1 MRTEGIAVLCDA
13 LGRIQEVVRDDLGVA
28 GSVELGQSL
37 TALVDPPCLEKTQA
51 FLQALR
57 AQNAAF
63 NWEINVPAAG
73 GRVESLHF
81 AGGAAEG
88 GFLVVGARSR
98 SGVSRFYEDLARI
111 NNEQANALRTAMKDA
126 SLQMRVQAD
135 RDSHHFDELSRLN
148 NDLATAQ
155 RELAKSNA
163 ELGRLNDQKNQF
175 LGMAAH
181 DLRNPLE
188 VILTYSEFLLEEAAP
203 ALTPEQVSF
212 VGTIRSSSDLMLRL
226 VEDLLDLAKIEAGK
240 LELDLERVDLAALVE
255 ANVARNRVLAA
266 KKQIEIRLHFPQE
279 GQQGGPLEMLID
291 PTKMEQVL
299 NNLIGNAVK
308 FSPAGSAVDV
318 HVTPEGGRVTL
329 AVEDRGP
336 GIPAEERD
344 KLFRPFARTRVR
356 STAGEKGAG
365 LGLAIV
371 KRIVEGH
378 GGEIRVESEAGRGS
392 AFCVSLPIRGLEGQ
406 LGGLLGEQWPES

>member
-13 LGRIQEVVRDDLGVA
+13 LGRIQEVVHDDLGVA
-28 GSVELGQSL
+28 GRIEPGQPL
-37 TALVDPPCLEKTQA
+37 TALMDPSCLEKTQA
-51 FLQALR
+51 FLQSLR
-57 AQNAAF
+57 TQNAAF
-63 NWEINVPAAG
+63 NWELNVPVDG
-73 GRVESLHF
+73 ERVESLHF

-98 SGVSRFYEDLARI
+98 SGVSRFYEELVRI
-111 NNEQANALRTAMKDA
+111 NNEQANALRAALKDA

-135 RDSHHFDELSRLN
+135 RDSHHFDELSQLN

-188 VILTYSEFLLEEAAP
+188 VILTYSEFLAEEAASS
-203 ALTPEQVSF
+203 LTPEQASF
-212 VGTIRSSSDLMLRL
+212 VETIRSSSDLMLRL

-240 LELDLERVDLAALVE
+240 LELDLERVDLARLV
-255 ANVARNRVLAA
+255 ASNVARNRVLAA
-266 KKQIEIRLHFPQE
+266 KKQIEIHLHSPE
-279 GQQGGPLEMLID
+279 SSPLEMLID
-291 PTKMEQVL
+291 ATKMEQVL

-308 FSPAGSAVDV
+308 FSPLGSAVDV
-318 HVTPEGGRVTL
+318 CVTPEDGRVLL
-329 AVEDRGP
+329 AVKDHGP

-356 STAGEKGAG
+356 STAGEKGTG

-371 KRIVEGH
+371 KRIIEGH
-378 GGEIRVESEAGRGS
+378 GGEIHVESEAGRGS
-392 AFCVSLPIRGLEGQ
+392 AFLVSLPGRGLEGA
-406 LGGLLGEQWPES
+406 WPES